1 VNVLAKHTTMVM
13 IAHTLTTH
21 ALDVIHA
28 ATAVPEPPTLT
39 VSHVPLMLQP
49 HLMAHV
55 SATHTGLVTIVEPAL
70 SSEVSVIR
78 NVTDVVDQL
87 PLNVSHALPTLIRMT
102 LDNVSVM
109 TITTVM
115 IVLHLNKMLDT
126 HQSVT
131 PNVSVAVKEELLMTV
146 TLV

>member
-1 VNVLAKHTTMVM
+1 MNALAKHTTMEM
-13 IAHTLTTH
+13 IALTLTTH

-28 ATAVPEPPTLT
+28 ATVVPEPPTLT
-39 VSHVPLMLQP
+39 VSHVPNMLQL
-49 HLMAHV
+49 HLMALV

-70 SSEVSVIR
+70 SSEASVIR

-87 PLNVSHALPTLIRMT
+87 PLNVSHVLPTLIRMT

-115 IVLHLNKMLDT
+115 IVLHSNKMLDI

-131 PNVSVAVKEELLMTV
+131 ANVSVAVKEELLMTV